1 MNNALAEN
9 KILILYTL
17 ENCKLNLTKAQ
28 FSNVILESVYINYFE
43 LQQYIE
49 ELIKTGLVELDVFND
64 KEVIVISAQGK
75 SVLEMF
81 KDRIQDRKKKEIDR
95 YLIENINQLIKETTI
110 SHALSEGSQGTYQV
124 TLIALES
131 KEELIKLEMNF
142 PTKDTAQL
150 AIQNWKNKSTQI
162 YEILYK
168 ELTKKVK

>member
-17 ENCKLNLTKAQ
+17 DHSKLNLTKAQ
-28 FSNVILESVYINYFE
+28 FSNVILESIYINYFE

-64 KEVIVISAQGK
+64 KEVIIISSQGK

-110 SHALSEGSQGTYQV
+110 SHELSEGPQGTYQV
-124 TLIALES
+124 TLIALEN

-142 PTKDTAQL
+142 PTK
-150 AIQNWKNKSTQI
+150 
-162 YEILYK
+162 
-168 ELTKKVK
+168 

>member
-17 ENCKLNLTKAQ
+17 DHSKLNLTKAQ
-28 FSNVILESVYINYFE
+28 FSNVILESIYINYFE

-64 KEVIVISAQGK
+64 KEVIIISSQGK

-110 SHALSEGSQGTYQV
+110 SHELSEGPQGTYQV
-124 TLIALES
+124 TLIALEN

-142 PTKDTAQL
+142 PTKETAQL
-150 AIQNWKNKSTQI
+150 AIQNWKNKSTHV

-168 ELTKKVK
+168 ELKKK

>member
-1 MNNALAEN
+1 M
-9 KILILYTL
+9 
-17 ENCKLNLTKAQ
+17 
-28 FSNVILESVYINYFE
+28 
-43 LQQYIE
+43 
-49 ELIKTGLVELDVFND
+49 ELDVFND

>member
-17 ENCKLNLTKAQ
+17 DHSKLNLTKAQ
-28 FSNVILESVYINYFE
+28 FSNVILESIYINYFE

-64 KEVIVISAQGK
+64 KEVIIISSQGK

-110 SHALSEGSQGTYQV
+110 SHELSEGPQGTYQV
-124 TLIALES
+124 TLIALEN

-142 PTKDTAQL
+142 PTKETAQL
-150 AIQNWKNKSTQI
+150 AIQNWKNKSTHV

-168 ELTKKVK
+168 ELTKK

>member
-9 KILILYTL
+9 KLLILYTL
-17 ENCKLNLTKAQ
+17 SQSKLNLTKAQ
-28 FSNVILESVYINYFE
+28 FSNVILESIYINYFE

-64 KEVIVISAQGK
+64 KEVIIISSQGK

-110 SHALSEGSQGTYQV
+110 SHELSEGPQGTYQV
-124 TLIALES
+124 TLI
-131 KEELIKLEMNF
+131 
-142 PTKDTAQL
+142 
-150 AIQNWKNKSTQI
+150 
-162 YEILYK
+162 
-168 ELTKKVK
+168 